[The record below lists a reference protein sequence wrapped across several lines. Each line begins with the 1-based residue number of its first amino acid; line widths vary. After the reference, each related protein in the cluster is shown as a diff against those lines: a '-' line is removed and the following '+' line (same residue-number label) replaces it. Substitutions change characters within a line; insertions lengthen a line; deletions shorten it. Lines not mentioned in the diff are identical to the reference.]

1 MCISSGVWSGRVVVM
16 EVTDEVTGGGGK
28 GGAGEPA
35 HLAGMPAVLMS

>member
-1 MCISSGVWSGRVVVM
+1 MVVM